1 VAVRGL
7 CWGGHCGH
15 FEWSHAY
22 VSVKFGVS
30 GVSGMSGDAAAVSE
44 ISESG
49 CVFGCGSGLGSG
61 SGWVAVRGL
70 DGACDCG
77 HFEWSHAHV
86 WMKFG

>member
-1 VAVRGL
+1 MLDVDTGTAHHV
-7 CWGGHCGH
+7 GGIPAEGS
-15 FEWSHAY
+15 EMQRRY
-22 VSVKFGVS
+22 
-30 GVSGMSGDAAAVSE
+30 SE